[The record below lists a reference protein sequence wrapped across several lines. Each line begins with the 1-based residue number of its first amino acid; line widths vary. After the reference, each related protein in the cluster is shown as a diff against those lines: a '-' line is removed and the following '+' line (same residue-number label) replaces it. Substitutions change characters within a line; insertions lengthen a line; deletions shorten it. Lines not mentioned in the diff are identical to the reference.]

1 MLIGWKEGADIQHP
15 MKFADILQRL
25 CANMPKR
32 IYYGIFTYLKYE
44 VFSPRQ
50 NTAFMSCS
58 WVKSKNSA
66 VAIWGQPQWWQNGH
80 MNFHHS
86 LIYGEHGH
94 WEKGRVLVLGGWGA
108 VDSAQRRAIF
118 ENRASPRTQR
128 ARVDRQPNDTLWA
141 PERGHVSRPSP
152 PSDFSRTWASFIAD
166 VLRPV
171 CFDFLSLAAESPDWH
186 KENQTRQRG
195 SPWIHHRSEWG
206 QVKEAVQRVSIC

>member
-44 VFSPRQ
+44 VFSPGQ

-128 ARVDRQPNDTLWA
+128 ARVDRQSPMTLSEPQSEAMPQVQVHLRTFHVHEPVSSLMCSGQFASTFCHLQLRVQNDTKRIKQGKEGVPGSTTDQSGVRWRKLC
-141 PERGHVSRPSP
+141 RG
-152 PSDFSRTWASFIAD
+152 
-166 VLRPV
+166 
-171 CFDFLSLAAESPDWH
+171 
-186 KENQTRQRG
+186 
-195 SPWIHHRSEWG
+195 
-206 QVKEAVQRVSIC
+206 